1 MQPIPTHFAS
11 LYYKLNDTM
20 KNLFTYLLLFF
31 SSTSFAQQ
39 NVFGKILDDK
49 KQGLPFANVLI
60 LNTKDSS
67 FVKGN
72 VADVDGNFT
81 IPQVPSKQYLLNI
94 TAIGFQKYYQKIEV
108 LDKELKLEN
117 IALIADNQTLTEV
130 QVTARKPLIERT
142 GDKMIMNVEA
152 SPITSGLNGLELMEK
167 VPGVTVDRNSE
178 TIKIKGKAGVTVM
191 IDDRKTYLN
200 TEQLAAFLKTLRSDD
215 IEKIEVITNPSA
227 RYDAEGTSAII
238 NIKTKKGKSLGTN
251 YIIDL
256 SAGYSRYDEVGD
268 LPKNGQGFTVN
279 SKKEK
284 YTIYANLS
292 RNNGKTFN
300 ASVENQ
306 RFLDG
311 KGNVLETRDNNE
323 VSQGNYGS
331 WSSKLGF
338 DYDFSKKTSLGFSL
352 QSSLSD
358 SPSHRIVE
366 QKGLKSGISN
376 LLVMDRVSI
385 GTNNNF
391 IFNTHWKQT
400 FDTSTV
406 LNVDFDVIF
415 NKAKNENQVLT
426 TTIIDKKVSQVNN
439 QIYVPY
445 QSNTYVLKADFEKQ
459 LSKKIKFETGVKGS
473 FSSNDKDFNDN
484 FRDNGALVNSFFR
497 FNQNINAAYVML
509 NTELS
514 KKTSLQ
520 TGLRGE
526 HTYTRGED
534 KSGQK
539 LSEQYYFNLF
549 PTLFLNYKATK
560 DYEISLGY
568 SRRIERPDDDVFNTF
583 KRFFFPQQYQQGN
596 PTILPILENTYSL
609 THTIKDE
616 FSFTFDYTNMQQFST
631 EVFDIDT
638 TLIQGQ
644 RLIKNFT
651 ENVTGTVSWWSFD
664 ASLPFNITKWW
675 NVNLNLWNGINVYD
689 YQRENAKVDIKQWYG
704 GAYIQQTFTLSKTL
718 SAELSGWVGSG
729 ETWGF
734 QTSKP
739 QGSFDIGFKQF
750 LWDKK
755 ATLKL
760 SIQDPFYLNKWQ
772 NTLETS
778 DLITT
783 GVYRWDNRRARI
795 NFTYNFGNTNVKV
808 NQRQNNDGGG
818 GGKRGGRG

>member
-1 MQPIPTHFAS
+1 
-11 LYYKLNDTM
+11 M
-20 KNLFTYLLLFF
+20 KNLFTYFFLLISNL
-31 SSTSFAQQ
+31 SFAQKS
-39 NVFGKILDDK
+39 VSGRILDDR
-49 KQGLPFANVLI
+49 KQAIPFANVLI

-67 FVKGN
+67 FMKGN

-81 IPQVPSKQYLLNI
+81 ISQVASKPYLLNI
-94 TAIGFQKYYQKIEV
+94 TTIGFQKYYQKIEV
-108 LDKELKLEN
+108 LDKDLMLEN
-117 IALIADNQTLTEV
+117 IILTPDNQTLTEV

-152 SPITSGLNGLELMEK
+152 SPITAGLNGLELMEK

-178 TIKIKGKAGVTVM
+178 TIKIKGKSGVTVM

-200 TEQLAAFLKTLRSDD
+200 TEQLAAFLKILRSDD

-227 RYDAEGTSAII
+227 RYDASGTSAII
-238 NIKTKKGKSLGTN
+238 NIKTKKGKGMGTN

-256 SAGYSRYDEVGD
+256 SAGYSRYDEVGN

-292 RNNGKTFN
+292 RNNEKTFN

-306 RFLDG
+306 QFLDG
-311 KGNVLETRDNNE
+311 KGNILETRDNNE
-323 VSQGNYGS
+323 ISQGNYGA

-338 DYDFSKKTSLGFSL
+338 DYDFTKKTSLGFSL

-358 SPSHRIVE
+358 SPDRRIVE
-366 QKGLKSGISN
+366 QKGLKNGISN
-376 LLVMDRVSI
+376 LLVMDRTRTS
-385 GTNNNF
+385 TNNNF
-391 IFNTHWKQT
+391 ILNTHWKQT
-400 FDTSTV
+400 FDTSSV

-415 NKAKNENQVLT
+415 NKAKNDNQFLT
-426 TTIIDKKVSQVNN
+426 TSTIDKKVTQINN
-439 QIYVPY
+439 QIYVPS
-445 QSNTYVLKADFEKQ
+445 QSTTYVLKVDFEKQ
-459 LSKKIKFETGVKGS
+459 LTKKIKFETGVKGS
-473 FSSNDKDFNDN
+473 FSMNDKDFNDN
-484 FRDNGALVNSFFR
+484 FRDNGNLVNSFFR
-497 FNQNINAAYVML
+497 FNQNINAGYVML
-509 NTELS
+509 DTELS

-526 HTYTRGED
+526 YTYTRGED
-534 KSGQK
+534 KNGQE
-539 LSEQYYFNLF
+539 LSEQSYFNLF
-549 PTLFLNYKATK
+549 PTIFLNYKATK
-560 DYEISLGY
+560 DYAISLGY

-596 PTILPILENTYSL
+596 PTILPILENSYNF
-609 THTIKDE
+609 THTIKDA
-616 FSFTFDYTNMQQFST
+616 FSFSFDYTNMQQFST
-631 EVFDIDT
+631 EVYDIDT
-638 TLIQGQ
+638 TLIQGR
-644 RLIKNFT
+644 RLIKSST

-664 ASLPFNITKWW
+664 TSLPFDITKWW
-675 NVNLNLWNGINVYD
+675 NVNINLWNGINVYN
-689 YQRENAKVDIKQWYG
+689 YQRENAAVDIKQWYG

-718 SAELSGWVGSG
+718 SGELSGWLSSG

-734 QTSKP
+734 QTSKA

-760 SIQDPFYLNKWQ
+760 SIQDPFYLNKFR
-772 NTLETS
+772 NSLVTN

-783 GVYRWDNRRARI
+783 GIYRWDNRRVRI

-808 NQRQNNDGGG
+808 NQRQSDDGGG

>member
-1 MQPIPTHFAS
+1 
-11 LYYKLNDTM
+11 M
-20 KNLFTYLLLFF
+20 KNLFTSLFLLI
-31 SSTSFAQQ
+31 SSITFAQQ
-39 NVFGKILDDK
+39 SISGRILDDK
-49 KQGLPFANVLI
+49 KQPIPFANVLI

-72 VADVDGNFT
+72 VADLEGNFM
-81 IPQVPSKQYLLNI
+81 IPEVKSNTYLLNI
-94 TAIGFQKYYQKIEV
+94 TAIGFQKLHQKIEV
-108 LDKELKLEN
+108 LNKDLKLEN
-117 IALIADNQTLTEV
+117 LILTPDNQTLKEV
-130 QVTARKPLIERT
+130 QVTAKKPLIERI

-178 TIKIKGKAGVTVM
+178 TIKIKGKAGITVM

-200 TEQLAAFLKTLRSDD
+200 TEQLAAFLKTLKSDD

-256 SAGYSRYDEVGD
+256 SAGYSYYDEVGD

-292 RNNGKTFN
+292 RNNEKSFN

-306 RFLDG
+306 RFLDENG
-311 KGNVLETRDNNE
+311 KVIETRDNNE
-323 VSQGNYGS
+323 ISKGNFDS

-338 DYDFSKKTSLGFSL
+338 DYDFSKKTSVGFSL
-352 QSSLSD
+352 QSSLSN
-358 SPSHRIVE
+358 SPDRRVVE
-366 QKGLKSGISN
+366 QKGLKNEISN
-376 LLVMDRVSI
+376 LLVMDRTRTA
-385 GTNNNF
+385 TNNNF

-400 FDTSTV
+400 FDTSSV
-406 LNVDFDVIF
+406 LNMDFDVIF
-415 NKAKNENQVLT
+415 NKAKTDNQFLT
-426 TTIIDKKVSQVNN
+426 TLTIDKKVTQTNN

-445 QSNTYVLKADFEKQ
+445 QSMTYVFKTDFERQ
-459 LSKKIKFETGVKGS
+459 LTKKIKFETGVKGS

-497 FNQNINAAYVML
+497 FKQNINAGYVML

-526 HTYTRGED
+526 YTYTRGED
-534 KSGQK
+534 KNGLK
-539 LSEQYYFNLF
+539 LSEQSYFNLF

-560 DYEISLGY
+560 DYAISLGY
-568 SRRIERPDDDVFNTF
+568 SRRIGRPDDDVFNVF
-583 KRFFFPQQYQQGN
+583 KRFYFPQQYEQGN
-596 PTILPILENTYSL
+596 PTILPILNNTYSF
-609 THTIKDE
+609 THTIKDA
-616 FSFTFDYTNMQQFST
+616 FSFSFDYTKMQQFST
-631 EVFDIDT
+631 DVFDIDS

-644 RLIKNFT
+644 RLIRSSM
-651 ENVTGTVSWWSFD
+651 ENVRGTVSWVSFD

-675 NVNLNLWNGINVYD
+675 NININLWNGINIYD
-689 YQRENAKVDIKQWYG
+689 YQRENAAVDIKQWYG
-704 GAYIQQTFTLSKTL
+704 GAYIQQTFTLSKN
-718 SAELSGWVGSG
+718 LSGEISGYISSG

-734 QTSKP
+734 QTSEP
-739 QGSFDIGFKQF
+739 QGAFDIGFKQF

-755 ATLKL
+755 ATIKL
-760 SIQDPFYLNKWQ
+760 SIQDPFDLNRWR
-772 NTLETS
+772 NSLETN
-778 DLITT
+778 DLVTT

>member
-1 MQPIPTHFAS
+1 MQPFILQLAS
-11 LYYKLNDTM
+11 LYHKLNDTM
-20 KNLFTYLLLFF
+20 KNLFTYLLLFI

-39 NVFGKILDDK
+39 NVSGKILDDK
-49 KQGLPFANVLI
+49 KQPAPFANVLI

-81 IPQVPSKQYLLNI
+81 ISQVPSKQYLLNI

-108 LDKELKLEN
+108 LDKDLSLEN
-117 IALIADNQTLTEV
+117 IILFPDNQTLTEV
-130 QVTARKPLIERT
+130 EVTARKPLIERT

-292 RNNGKTFN
+292 RNNEKTFN

-306 RFLDG
+306 RFFDG

-358 SPSHRIVE
+358 SPDRRIVE
-366 QKGLKSGISN
+366 QKGLKNGISN
-376 LLVMDRVSI
+376 LLVMDRTRI

-406 LNVDFDVIF
+406 LNMDFDVIF
-415 NKAKNENQVLT
+415 NKAKNENQFLT
-426 TTIIDKKVSQVNN
+426 TTNIDKKVSQVNN

-445 QSNTYVLKADFEKQ
+445 QSTTYVLKADFEKQ

-484 FRDNGALVNSFFR
+484 FKDDGALRNSFFR

-526 HTYTRGED
+526 HTSTRGED
-534 KSGQK
+534 KKGQK
-539 LSEQYYFNLF
+539 LSEQDYFNLF
-549 PTLFLNYKATK
+549 PTLFLNYKANK
-560 DYEISLGY
+560 DYTVSLGY

-631 EVFDIDT
+631 EVYDIDT
-638 TLIQGQ
+638 TLIQGR
-644 RLIKNFT
+644 RLIKSST

-689 YQRENAKVDIKQWYG
+689 YQRENAAVDIKQWYG

-718 SAELSGWVGSG
+718 SAELSGWVSSG

-734 QTSKP
+734 QTNKP

-778 DLITT
+778 DLVTT

-795 NFTYNFGNTNVKV
+795 NFTYNFGNTNVKI

-818 GGKRGGRG
+818 GGKRGGRS

>member
-1 MQPIPTHFAS
+1 
-11 LYYKLNDTM
+11 M
-20 KNLFTYLLLFF
+20 KNLFISFFLLI
-31 SSTSFAQQ
+31 SSITFAQQ
-39 NVFGKILDDK
+39 SISGRILDDK
-49 KQGLPFANVLI
+49 KQAIPFANVLI

-72 VADVDGNFT
+72 VADLEGNFT
-81 IPQVPSKQYLLNI
+81 IPQVASKSYLLHI
-94 TAIGFQKYYQKIEV
+94 TAISFQKYYQKIEV
-108 LDKELKLEN
+108 INKDLKFEN
-117 IALIADNQTLTEV
+117 IVLLADNQSLKEV
-130 QVTARKPLIERT
+130 QVVARKPLIERT

-200 TEQLAAFLKTLRSDD
+200 TEQLAAFLKTLKSDD

-256 SAGYSRYDEVGD
+256 TAGYSRYNEVGD

-292 RNNGKTFN
+292 RNNEKTFN

-306 RFLDG
+306 QFLG
-311 KGNVLETRDNNE
+311 ENGSVIETRDNNE
-323 VSQGNYGS
+323 ISTGNFGS

-338 DYDFSKKTSLGFSL
+338 DYDFSKKTTVGFSL

-358 SPSHRIVE
+358 SPDRRIVE
-366 QKGLKSGISN
+366 QKGLKNGIGS
-376 LLVMDRVSI
+376 LLVMDRTRVS
-385 GTNNNF
+385 TNNSF
-391 IFNTHWKQT
+391 IFNTHCKQT
-400 FDTSTV
+400 FDTSSV

-415 NKAKNENQVLT
+415 NKAKNDNQFLT
-426 TTIIDKKVSQVNN
+426 TNTIDKKVTQINN

-445 QSNTYVLKADFEKQ
+445 QSTTYVLKIDFEKQ
-459 LSKKIKFETGVKGS
+459 LTKKIKFETGVKGS
-473 FSSNDKDFNDN
+473 FSMNDKDFNDN

-497 FNQNINAAYVML
+497 FNQNINAGYVML
-509 NTELS
+509 NTELT
-514 KKTSLQ
+514 KKMSLQ

-526 HTYTRGED
+526 HTYTLGED
-534 KSGQK
+534 KNRQK
-539 LSEQYYFNLF
+539 LSEQSYFNLF
-549 PTLFLNYKATK
+549 PTVFLNYKTTK
-560 DYEISLGY
+560 DYAISLGY
-568 SRRIERPDDDVFNTF
+568 SRRIGRPDDDVFNTF

-596 PTILPILENTYSL
+596 PTILPVLENSYNF
-609 THTIKDE
+609 THTIKDA
-616 FSFTFDYTNMQQFST
+616 FSFSFDYTNMQQFST
-631 EVFDIDT
+631 DVYDIDT
-638 TLIQGQ
+638 TLIQGR
-644 RLIKNFT
+644 RLIKSST

-664 ASLPFNITKWW
+664 TSLPFNITKWW
-675 NVNLNLWNGINVYD
+675 NVNINLWNGINVYN
-689 YQRENAKVDIKQWYG
+689 YQRENAAVDIKQWYG
-704 GAYIQQTFTLSKTL
+704 GAYIQQTFTLSKNL
-718 SAELSGWVGSG
+718 SGELSGWMSSG

-750 LWDKK
+750 LLDKK

-760 SIQDPFYLNKWQ
+760 SIQDPFYINKFRNSLQ
-772 NTLETS
+772 TS
-778 DLITT
+778 DLVTNGI
-783 GVYRWDNRRARI
+783 YHWDNRRVRI
-795 NFTYNFGNTNVKV
+795 NFTYNFGNTNIKV

>member
-1 MQPIPTHFAS
+1 
-11 LYYKLNDTM
+11 M
-20 KNLFTYLLLFF
+20 KDLFTCLFLLT
-31 SSTSFAQQ
+31 SSISFAQQ
-39 NVFGKILDDK
+39 TISGRILDDK
-49 KQGLPFANVLI
+49 KQGVPFANVLI

-72 VADVDGNFT
+72 VADLEGDFIVT
-81 IPQVPSKQYLLNI
+81 QVPSKQYLLHI

-108 LDKELKLEN
+108 LDQDLKLSA
-117 IALIADNQTLTEV
+117 ITLIADNQTLKEV
-130 QVTARKPLIERT
+130 QVVARKPLIERT

-178 TIKIKGKAGVTVM
+178 TIKIKGKSGVTVM

-200 TEQLAAFLKTLRSDD
+200 TEQLAAFLKTLKSDD

-256 SAGYSRYDEVGD
+256 TAGYSYYDEVGD

-279 SKKEK
+279 SKREK

-292 RNNGKTFN
+292 RNNDKSFN
-300 ASVENQ
+300 AGNDTQ
-306 RFLDG
+306 RFFNEQ
-311 KGNVLETRDNNE
+311 GNVLETRDNNE
-323 VSQGNYGS
+323 VSTGNFGS

-338 DYDFSKKTSLGFSL
+338 DYDFSKKTSVGFSL

-358 SPSHRIVE
+358 SPDRRVVE
-366 QKGLKSGISN
+366 QKGFKNGMSN
-376 LLVMDRVSI
+376 LLVMDRTRLA
-385 GTNNNF
+385 TNNNI
-391 IFNTHWKQT
+391 IFNTHWKQN
-400 FDTSTV
+400 FDTTSV
-406 LNVDFDVIF
+406 LNMDFDVIF
-415 NKAKNENQVLT
+415 NKAKNDNQFLT
-426 TTIIDKKVSQVNN
+426 TSTIDKKITQINN

-445 QSNTYVLKADFEKQ
+445 QSTTYVFKADFERQ
-459 LSKKIKFETGVKGS
+459 LTKKIKFETGVKGS
-473 FSSNDKDFNDN
+473 FSNNDKDFSDN
-484 FRDNGALVNSFFR
+484 FRDNGTLVNSFFR
-497 FNQNINAAYVML
+497 FKQNINAAYVMI

-514 KKTSLQ
+514 KKASLQ

-526 HTYTRGED
+526 YTHTRGED

-539 LSEQYYFNLF
+539 LSEQNYFNLF
-549 PTLFLNYKATK
+549 PTIFLNYKATK
-560 DYEISLGY
+560 DYAISLGY
-568 SRRIERPDDDVFNTF
+568 SRRIGRPDDDVFNTF
-583 KRFFFPQQYQQGN
+583 KRFYFPQQYEQGN
-596 PTILPILENTYSL
+596 PTILPILNNTYSF
-609 THTIKDE
+609 THTIKDA
-616 FSFTFDYTNMQQFST
+616 FSFSFDYTKMQQFST
-631 EVFDIDT
+631 DVFDIDS
-638 TLIQGQ
+638 TLIKGQ
-644 RLIKNFT
+644 RLIRSSM

-675 NVNLNLWNGINVYD
+675 NVNVNIWNGINVYD
-689 YQRENAKVDIKQWYG
+689 YQRENAAVDIKQWYG
-704 GAYIQQTFTLSKTL
+704 GAYIQQTFTLSKNL
-718 SAELSGWVGSG
+718 SGELSGYLSSG

-760 SIQDPFYLNKWQ
+760 SIQDPFYLNRWR

-778 DLITT
+778 DLVTT

-795 NFTYNFGNTNVKV
+795 NFTYNFGNTAVKV
-808 NQRQNNDGGG
+808 NQRQNDDGGG